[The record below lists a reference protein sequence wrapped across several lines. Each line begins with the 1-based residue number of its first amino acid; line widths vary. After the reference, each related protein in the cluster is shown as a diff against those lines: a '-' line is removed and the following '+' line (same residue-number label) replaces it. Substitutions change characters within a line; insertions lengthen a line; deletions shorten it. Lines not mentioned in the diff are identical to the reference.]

1 MRSNLIRMGSL
12 AVAAALALCLAGC
25 AKADEQTQA
34 VIDGIDAIGEVTL
47 ESEGDIKSARAGYDK
62 LTEDQL
68 KFVKNADT
76 LESAESELSALKVS
90 QCIEAIDAIG
100 EVTLDSKDAVDAAN
114 LCFTGLTLEERQI
127 VTNKAALDEAK
138 ETLKILESNHVGDS
152 VETNVMRFTLD
163 RAELAIALDRRM
175 TVGVG
180 APADGYA
187 GGSYYLPKEYDA
199 ADDADNPFVASKGH
213 TLVSMTFTVENLD
226 RGSLDLF
233 DSWHSD
239 GYIYIVHDGKS
250 YKGEFKF
257 GAENEN
263 GEGWKDYHSSN
274 VLLGSGETSSYK
286 AYVDIPVEIEDLS
299 SPFEIKLNLPNNSE
313 GSSVK
318 NFTYLVNY

>member
-1 MRSNLIRMGSL
+1 MRVNLVRMGSL
-12 AVAAALALCLAGC
+12 AVAAARALCLAGC

-34 VIDGIDAIGEVTL
+34 VIDGINAIGEVTL
-47 ESEGDIKSARAGYDK
+47 ESEEGIESARAGYDK
-62 LTEDQL
+62 LTDEQL
-68 KFVKNADT
+68 KFVENADV

-114 LCFTGLTLEERQI
+114 LCFTGLTLEERQL

-152 VETNVMRFTLD
+152 VETDILRFTLD
-163 RAELAIALDRRM
+163 RAELAIALENGM
-175 TVGVG
+175 TIGTG

-187 GGSYYLPKEYDA
+187 GGNFYLPKEYDA
-199 ADDADNPFVASKGH
+199 ADDAGNPFVAAKGH
-213 TLVSMTFTVENLD
+213 TLVSMVFTIENLD
-226 RGSLDLF
+226 RATVDLF
-233 DSWHSD
+233 RYDRN
-239 GYIYIVHDGKS
+239 IAIVYDGKS
-250 YKGEFKF
+250 YKGELNF

-263 GEGWKDYHSSN
+263 GEGWKDYRSSN
-274 VLLGSGETSSYK
+274 VLLQSGETSSYK

-299 SPFEIKLNLPNNSE
+299 SPFEIKFNIPT
-313 GSSVK
+313 VADPTKPAPK